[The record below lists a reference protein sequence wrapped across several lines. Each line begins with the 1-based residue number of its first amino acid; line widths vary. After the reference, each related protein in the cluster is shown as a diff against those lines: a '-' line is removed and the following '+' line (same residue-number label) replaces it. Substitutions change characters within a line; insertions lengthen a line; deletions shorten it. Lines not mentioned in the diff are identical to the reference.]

1 MVRGGTT
8 YSKLVTDLKT
18 NYDVEISEKYLQQ
31 ILHENNIFMSET
43 DAIRELNKPGDT
55 SVGYRAMTV
64 RICQAYKIN
73 VSRQDVSNSQERV
86 DPEGK
91 PGIYIKIRT
100 YNDEI
105 VHFAYLNYYNAY
117 HQE

>member
-1 MVRGGTT
+1 M
-8 YSKLVTDLKT
+8 LK
-18 NYDVEISEKYLQQ
+18 YRKKHLQQ

-64 RICQAYKIN
+64 RIRQAFKIN
-73 VSRQDVSNSQERV
+73 VSRQAVSNSQERV

-91 PGIYIKIRT
+91 ARRLKRVQYNVPGPNYMWHIDGY
-100 YNDEI
+100 
-105 VHFAYLNYYNAY
+105 VFA
-117 HQE
+117 